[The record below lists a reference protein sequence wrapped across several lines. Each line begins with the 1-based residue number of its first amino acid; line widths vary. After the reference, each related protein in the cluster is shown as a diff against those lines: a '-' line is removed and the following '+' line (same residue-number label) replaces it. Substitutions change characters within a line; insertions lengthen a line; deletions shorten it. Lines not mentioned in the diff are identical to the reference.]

1 MFHLASAP
9 AVNMSNEEGRVEE
22 LRAADGFAKKGFG
35 REFEE
40 RFSSSPQTAD
50 CEFFSAYLDIL
61 EWISI
66 VSSESF
72 AKRFRVY
79 YHDDGHY

>member
-40 RFSSSPQTAD
+40 RSRVPPQTAD
-50 CEFFSAYLDIL
+50 CEFFSAYLGMDFYHLFRRNRIFG
-61 EWISI
+61 S
-66 VSSESF
+66 
-72 AKRFRVY
+72 RFR
-79 YHDDGHY
+79 YHDDGHYY

>member
-40 RFSSSPQTAD
+40 RFSSCSPQTAD
-50 CEFFSAYLDIL
+50 CEFFSAYLGMDFYRVVGIFCKK
-61 EWISI
+61 ISCLLP
-66 VSSESF
+66 
-72 AKRFRVY
+72 R
-79 YHDDGHY
+79 

>member
-1 MFHLASAP
+1 MFHLASPP

-40 RFSSSPQTAD
+40 RFSSSPQMAD
-50 CEFFSAYLDIL
+50 CEFFSAYLGMDYHFVGNRIFG
-61 EWISI
+61 S
-66 VSSESF
+66 
-72 AKRFRVY
+72 RFR

>member
-1 MFHLASAP
+1 
-9 AVNMSNEEGRVEE
+9 MSNEEGRVEE

-50 CEFFSAYLDIL
+50 CEFFSAYLGKDFVL
-61 EWISI
+61 LP
-66 VSSESF
+66 
-72 AKRFRVY
+72 R
-79 YHDDGHY
+79 

>member
-1 MFHLASAP
+1 MFHLASPP

-40 RFSSSPQTAD
+40 RFSSSPQTVD

-61 EWISI
+61 EWISTGNN
-66 VSSESF
+66 F
-72 AKRFRVY
+72 L
-79 YHDDGHY
+79 

>member
-40 RFSSSPQTAD
+40 RSRVHHRRRPTVN
-50 CEFFSAYLDIL
+50 FFLRIL

-66 VSSESF
+66 ISSE
-72 AKRFRVY
+72 
-79 YHDDGHY
+79 